1 MVAFLCL
8 FKKEANHVVI
18 AACTRHIFG
27 QKKKNKLTTKGGNKM
42 TSSELLHF
50 WKCGRNGM
58 AG

>member
-18 AACTRHIFG
+18 AACTFLV
-27 QKKKNKLTTKGGNKM
+27 KKKYKLTTKRGNKM

>member
-27 QKKKNKLTTKGGNKM
+27 QKKKQIDYERG
-42 TSSELLHF
+42 
-50 WKCGRNGM
+50 
-58 AG
+58 